1 MPEPS
6 PLRRVASLLA
16 CALVLASCSGSLG
29 SVSSAFDYEC
39 PEGASL
45 VQVSLVDLSK
55 GGLDETLIGERL
67 DSVQVDAERVADC
80 DGSLVVVSWAGSS
93 ASAEVLYDG
102 SVPVAGATEIGKDRK
117 IPDAVETVME
127 EIRTNLNGA
136 IEVSGQQAG
145 DLVGAFTV
153 IADVVGR
160 EAGDGRAV
168 WVNVYADGVSTGGDA
183 PINDPNLTRSDVD
196 ALVAAQN
203 LPGLEGV
210 KIALRGIGRVAG
222 SVQPPQDYIDLVQ
235 AYAMGLCEATGAAC
249 LVSTSAVSS

>member
-1 MPEPS
+1 MSEPS

-29 SVSSAFDYEC
+29 SASSAFDYEC

-67 DSVQVDAERVADC
+67 DSVQVDAERAADC

-102 SVPVAGATEIGKDRK
+102 SVPVAGAT
-117 IPDAVETVME
+117 
-127 EIRTNLNGA
+127 
-136 IEVSGQQAG
+136 EVSGQQAG

-222 SVQPPQDYIDLVQ
+222 IVQPPQDYIDLVQ

>member
-1 MPEPS
+1 MS
-6 PLRRVASLLA
+6 AVACSIVA
-16 CALVLASCSGSLG
+16 ASCSGSLG
-29 SVSSAFDYEC
+29 GGPGAFDYSC
-39 PEGASL
+39 PEGSSL

-67 DSVQVDAERVADC
+67 DSVQVDAERAADC

-93 ASAEVLYDG
+93 ASAEVLFDG
-102 SVPVAGATEIGKDRK
+102 AVPVAGATEIGKDRK
-117 IPDAVETVME
+117 IPGAVKKVMD
-127 EIRTNLNGA
+127 EIRANLNAA
-136 IEVSGQQAG
+136 IEASGQQSG
-145 DLVGAFTV
+145 DLVGAFTA

-160 EAGDGRAV
+160 EGGEGRAV
-168 WVNVYADGVSTGGDA
+168 WVNVYSDGVSTGGDA

-196 ALVAAQN
+196 SLLAAQN

-249 LVSTSAVSS
+249 SVSTSAVSS